1 VQTALEALQSMNEN
15 SPWITLF
22 DRQSKTGKSA
32 HFQVATAQLEK
43 SGLLQIALVAFDLRA
58 TSTLTQVLFFKT
70 SAQSAEVKKASAKL
84 AVSMERL
91 NSAKDAL
98 AGRVQPFIADYVKN
112 IDI

>member
-1 VQTALEALQSMNEN
+1 
-15 SPWITLF
+15 
-22 DRQSKTGKSA
+22 
-32 HFQVATAQLEK
+32 
-43 SGLLQIALVAFDLRA
+43 
-58 TSTLTQVLFFKT
+58 
-70 SAQSAEVKKASAKL
+70 VKKASAKL